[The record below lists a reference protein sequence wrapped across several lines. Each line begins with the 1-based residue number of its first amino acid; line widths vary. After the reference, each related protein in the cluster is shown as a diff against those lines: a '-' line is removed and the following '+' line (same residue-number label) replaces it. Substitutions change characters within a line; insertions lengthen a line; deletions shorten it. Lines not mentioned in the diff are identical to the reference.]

1 MARFRDLSIRQKLQR
16 ASMLASV
23 TALGSAAISFI
34 AYDVYTF
41 RALMVRRI
49 DTEAKTLAFNC
60 VSPLLFNDA
69 DTASTTLAGLQAEP
83 HLEAA
88 GVYGRGGKLFASYVR
103 GTFSPPPAT
112 VAEQASTSG
121 FWGATLVVT
130 EPIVFEGSRIGT
142 VLIRAE
148 TGEVRDRVVQ
158 YAGIVVLVL
167 AGSLLA
173 AYFISRG
180 LQGAIAGPIVRLA
193 ETATV
198 VSTQRDYSVRATAAG
213 DDEIGHLVVT
223 FNDMLAQIQAQDAAL
238 RESQTS
244 LEGRVEERT
253 RELQSRSAEL
263 AAANKELE
271 AFCYSVSH
279 DLRAPLRGI
288 DGFSRT
294 LLEEYA
300 GKTLDDQGSHY
311 LRRVRANTQRMGE
324 LIDDL
329 LHLSRLTRSDLVRT
343 QVDISA
349 IARRVGAEIAARDT
363 SRAVDFVVEDGLVAD
378 ADSHLVPVVFENL
391 LGNAWKFSGK
401 RADAKVEVGRRRE
414 DGEDVFF
421 VRDNGA
427 GFDMQY
433 ADKLFGVFQRL
444 HGAAEFEGTGI
455 GLATVQR
462 VVLRHGGRIWA
473 ESAPNK
479 GASFY
484 FTLGGRT

>member
-1 MARFRDLSIRQKLQR
+1 MARFRDLSIRRKLQR
-16 ASMLASV
+16 ASIIVALAALAS
-23 TALGSAAISFI
+23 AAAAFVV
-34 AYDVYTF
+34 YDVYTF
-41 RALMVRRI
+41 RGMMKTRI
-49 DTEAKTLAFNC
+49 ATEARILAFNS

-69 DTASTTLAGLQAEP
+69 DTAATTLAGLQAEA

-88 GVYGRGGKLFASYVR
+88 GVYGRSGKLFASYVR
-103 GTFSPPPAT
+103 AASDAPPTTVSEEAAT
-112 VAEQASTSG
+112 SRFVG
-121 FWGATLVVT
+121 RTLVVT
-130 EPIVFEGSRIGT
+130 EPVIFEGARIGT

-148 TGEVRDRVVQ
+148 TGEIRDRIVQ
-158 YAGIVVLVL
+158 YAGIVAIVLL
-167 AGSLLA
+167 GSLGA
-173 AYFISRG
+173 AQLISHR
-180 LQGAIAGPIVRLA
+180 LHGAIAGPILHLA
-193 ETATV
+193 HTASI
-198 VSTQRDYSVRATAAG
+198 VSTQQDYSVRATVVG
-213 DDEIGHLVVT
+213 GDEIGKLVVT
-223 FNDMLAQIQAQDAAL
+223 FNEMLAQIQAQDAEL
-238 RESQTS
+238 RESQSS
-244 LEGRVEERT
+244 LERRVEERT
-253 RELQSRSAEL
+253 QELETRSAEL

-294 LLEEYA
+294 LLDDYA
-300 GKTLDDQGSHY
+300 GKTLDEQGSHY

-329 LHLSRLTRSDLVRT
+329 LHLSRLTRADLVRT
-343 QVDISA
+343 RVDMTA
-349 IARRVGAEIAARDT
+349 VAKRVGAELASRDPG
-363 SRAVDFVVEDGLVAD
+363 RQVDFVVEEGLVAD
-378 ADSHLVPVVFENL
+378 ADAHLVPVVFENL

-401 RADAKVEVGRRRE
+401 RADARVEVGRRPNG
-414 DGEDVFF
+414 GEDVFF

-473 ESAPNK
+473 ESAPGR

-484 FTLGGRT
+484 FTLGGRA